1 MVSKSGA
8 NCPVSQI
15 ISILRPPSQ
24 WRSVRTTNA
33 IERLHEEFKRRIK
46 TQTVLPPPIQPPCC
60 SGRCLLAARSTCAK
74 SMAGKPSPHRPS
86 ISQLTSRLDPIP
98 SVFRRLRR
106 AKFQP
111 HSGRHLP
118 RKSLSQIRGHPGNV
132 GLDARRSRAV
142 PRERSHPAIAIR
154 PGSPHTPR
162 GNHLQS
168 AAAAA
173 SMIGSSAAPAIADAY
188 QDCATLHRDRRG
200 LSGMGGA
207 VL

>member
-118 RKSLSQIRGHPGNV
+118 RKSLSQI
-132 GLDARRSRAV
+132 
-142 PRERSHPAIAIR
+142 
-154 PGSPHTPR
+154 PGSSGECRIRCTAV
-162 GNHLQS
+162 S
-168 AAAAA
+168 
-173 SMIGSSAAPAIADAY
+173 SGSSRTFTSSHSDQAGIASYPAWQPPSIS
-188 QDCATLHRDRRG
+188 RGRRRIPVRRG
-200 LSGMGGA
+200 RA
-207 VL
+207 C